1 MTEVLEVHGHPDPM
15 AGSSSTL
22 PSVIVS
28 ARETPTWYPRA
39 FGRAPERP
47 RMPSITV
54 GVERRAPGRRAGR
67 RRRSERRAAR
77 GERVAEADRQLRRV
91 AVATLVHVHDLGGH
105 LVEAVVDG
113 GHAQSALEESRHDG
127 RDLLLAQDEVSMTMA
142 WSAIA
147 LKAA

>member
-1 MTEVLEVHGHPDPM
+1 M
-15 AGSSSTL
+15 AGSSSTP

-28 ARETPTWYPRA
+28 ARETPTGNTRA

-67 RRRSERRAAR
+67 RRPERRAAR

>member
-1 MTEVLEVHGHPDPM
+1 
-15 AGSSSTL
+15 
-22 PSVIVS
+22 
-28 ARETPTWYPRA
+28 
-39 FGRAPERP
+39 
-47 RMPSITV
+47 MPSITV

-113 GHAQSALEESRHDG
+113 GHAQSALEESGATSSSR
-127 RDLLLAQDEVSMTMA
+127 RTRSPMTMA